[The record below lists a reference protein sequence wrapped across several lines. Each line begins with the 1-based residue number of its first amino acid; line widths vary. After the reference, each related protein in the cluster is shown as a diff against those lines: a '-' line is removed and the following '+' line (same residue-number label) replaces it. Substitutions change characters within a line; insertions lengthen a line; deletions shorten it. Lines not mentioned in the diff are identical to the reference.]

1 MKRKNFV
8 CCAAALCAAICI
20 TAPAC
25 AAETETM
32 DNVSEELSIPGFLD
46 NKWGDAKDEVLE
58 KEISPDMVS
67 GIDYLE
73 ETRENMLAV
82 TVKDKGVAGYEAD
95 ENLLFADEVLIAGS
109 YTLDVNDEEFLNLM
123 EKYSEK
129 YGEPTLEK
137 ESTGW
142 GPAFMWIDTDGNF
155 IAATDMF
162 GVFYISADSAV
173 IDLLEDQFMEFN
185 EIDLR
190 KEIEKAVSSDG
201 I

>member
-20 TAPAC
+20 AAPAC
-25 AAETETM
+25 AAETETV
-32 DNVSEELSIPGFLD
+32 DNAAEELSIPGFLD
-46 NKWGDAKDEVLE
+46 YKWGDAKDDVLE

-67 GIDYLE
+67 GIDYAE
-73 ETRENMLAV
+73 EMSEGMLAV
-82 TVKDKGVAGYEAD
+82 RIKDKGVAGYEAD
-95 ENLLFADEVLIAGS
+95 ANLLFADDVLIAGS
-109 YTLDVNDEEFLNLM
+109 YAIDTTDEEFLKLM

-142 GPAFMWIDTDGNF
+142 GPAFMWIDADGNF

-190 KEIEKAVSSDG
+190 KEVEKAVSSDG

>member
-8 CCAAALCAAICI
+8 CCAAVLCAAICI
-20 TAPAC
+20 AAPAC

-32 DNVSEELSIPGFLD
+32 GNAAEELSIPGFLD
-46 NKWGDAKDEVLE
+46 YKWGDAKEEVLE
-58 KEISPDMVS
+58 KEISSDMVS

-73 ETRENMLAV
+73 ETRGNMLAV
-82 TVKDKGVAGYEAD
+82 TVKGKGVAGYEAD
-95 ENLLFADEVLIAGS
+95 ANLLFADDVLIAGS
-109 YTLDVNDEEFLNLM
+109 YIIDTTDEEFLKLM

-129 YGEPTLEK
+129 HGEPTLEK

-142 GPAFMWIDTDGNF
+142 GPAFMWIDADGNF